1 MSKEKYHFRKED
13 RYKLQNSLQHKRKDL
28 ISMLRETLINLIN
41 EGYDKERLE
50 IQIQKTYQKYKNKPH
65 FILEGN

>member
-1 MSKEKYHFRKED
+1 M
-13 RYKLQNSLQHKRKDL
+13 QNSLQHKRKDL